1 MRIKFEMRNLLLAC
15 VFFTF
20 SVLSFAQKKPIEFD
34 EFSKYKKL
42 GYHVSGISFRK
53 QLFEGDEIITK
64 NSPIF
69 SGRMGVDFVFNP
81 ERIWT
86 FRTAF
91 YFELIPGLKV
101 EYAENIP
108 NADVINSYYRPTFS
122 LPFLIELKM
131 QMDEKF
137 FVGVSS
143 GIELTLNYRQKIEVE
158 IYEDNYI
165 LAAWLNDEQLIL
177 NPGLRIGPSIYYTGD
192 KALYQF
198 SFGYKKSLI
207 NYSTGIISVFREEL
221 EQSSRLTGDYLS
233 LGLTIFFK

>member
-1 MRIKFEMRNLLLAC
+1 MRNILL
-15 VFFTF
+15 VGIFFTI
-20 SVLSFAQKKPIEFD
+20 SIVSFGQKKIIEFD
-34 EFSKYKKL
+34 EFSAYKKF

-64 NSPIF
+64 NSLPF
-69 SGRMGVDFVFNP
+69 SGRIGVDYVLNP

-91 YFELIPGLKV
+91 YFELVPGLKE
-101 EYAENIP
+101 EYSEFSQDI
-108 NADVINSYYRPTFS
+108 DVIKSYLRPALS
-122 LPFLIELKM
+122 SPFLIELKM
-131 QMDEKF
+131 QMDEKI

-143 GIELTLNYRQKIEVE
+143 GIELTLSYRQKVEVE
-158 IYEDNYI
+158 IYEDSYI
-165 LAAWLNDEQLIL
+165 RAASSIDEMLIF

-207 NYSTGIISVFREEL
+207 DYSTGTIFVYRERL
-221 EQSSRLTGDYLS
+221 KQKSRLTGDYLS